1 MNIHS
6 FILLDNERC
15 EEMSLLLNPQ
25 NYKSPHKDLPTQ
37 EIMEKTIRFFEDKG
51 LSSIKEDDQASR
63 WYTDFLKFIKEH
75 QIFSTLLTPSGY
87 GAANSR
93 FDLSRICEFNEISA
107 FYSLSYQYTY
117 QVTILGLGPIWMGA
131 NEKVKHRTAEKLIEG
146 GIFAFG
152 LSEKAHG
159 ADLYSNEMSLTSAG
173 EGNYL
178 ANGGKYY
185 IGNANKAALISTFGR
200 DKNTND
206 YVFFAVDSQHRNFK
220 LIKKISTSGV
230 RAAYVGDFEL
240 IEYPITE
247 DDILSRG
254 TLAWDS
260 SLSTVNIGKFQLGF
274 ASIGICTHA
283 YYEALNHASN
293 RELYGKKVTAFP
305 HIKKI
310 FTESYA
316 RLVAMKLYALRSLDY
331 FRSASD
337 EDRRYLL
344 FNPIQKMKVTTQGM
358 QIIDMLLDA
367 IAAKGFEQDTYFET
381 AIRDIG
387 MIPRLEGTTHV
398 NIALVI
404 KFIQNYFF
412 HPLDYSTVLKRDDP
426 ADDSYLFRQ
435 KAGKL
440 ASVRFPH
447 YRLAYEG
454 IQSPNVLVF
463 LEQVELFRSFLE
475 QASPSPEQVKN
486 IDYMLALG
494 EMFTL
499 IVYAQLI
506 LENSKIYSISSE
518 LLDEIF
524 SFMVKDFAQFALS
537 QISNYQSTDLQET
550 LLKSMLKKPYLSP
563 SSTQSLWETEVIPLM
578 GVYQNQPI

>member
-1 MNIHS
+1 MRVI
-6 FILLDNERC
+6 
-15 EEMSLLLNPQ
+15 SLLLNPQ
-25 NYKSPHKDLPTQ
+25 KYESPQTDQ
-37 EIMEKTIRFFEDKG
+37 QSREVMEKTIQFFEEKG
-51 LSSIKEDDQASR
+51 LASIKEDDHASR
-63 WYTDFLKFIKEH
+63 WYTDFLKFINKE
-75 QIFSTLLTPSGY
+75 QIFSTLLTPAGY
-87 GAANSR
+87 GAPDSR
-93 FDLSRICEFNEISA
+93 FDLYRVCEFNEITA
-107 FYSLSYQYTY
+107 FYSLSHQYTY
-117 QVTILGLGPIWMGA
+117 QVTILGLGPIWMGD
-131 NEKVKHRTAEKLIEG
+131 NEKAKHLTAQKLTEG

-159 ADLYSNEMSLTSAG
+159 ADLYSNEMTLAPTSD
-173 EGNYL
+173 GNYL

-185 IGNANKAALISTFGR
+185 IGNANVAALVSNFARYKGT
-200 DKNTND
+200 KD
-206 YVFFAVDSQHRNFK
+206 YVFFVVDSQHRNYK

-230 RAAYVGDFEL
+230 RSAYVGDYEL
-240 IEYPITE
+240 VEYPITPDE
-247 DDILSRG
+247 ILSSG
-254 TLAWDS
+254 PLAWDS
-260 SLSTVNIGKFQLGF
+260 ALSTINIGKFQLGF

-283 YYEALNHASN
+283 YYEALNHAYN
-293 RELYGKKVTAFP
+293 RELYGKKVTDFP
-305 HIKKI
+305 HIQKI

-316 RLVAMKLYALRSLDY
+316 RLIAMKMYALRSMDY

-337 EDRRYLL
+337 DDRRYLL

-358 QIIDMLLDA
+358 KIIETLLDA

-404 KFIQNYFF
+404 KFINNYFF
-412 HPLDYSTVLKRDDP
+412 NPAEFPAIPKRNDP

-440 ASVRFPH
+440 ASVRFPD

-454 IQSPNVLVF
+454 IQVPNASVF
-463 LEQVELFRSFLE
+463 KEQIELFRSFLE
-475 QASPSPEQVKN
+475 QASPTPEQQKN

-506 LENSKIYSISSE
+506 LENSKIHAISAA

-524 SFMVKDFAQFALS
+524 NFLVRDFAQFALT
-537 QISNYQSTDLQET
+537 QLSNYDNSEQQEG
-550 LLKSMLKKPYLSP
+550 LLKSMLKRPILNP
-563 SSTQSLWETEVIPLM
+563 TTVQSLWENEVKPLQ
-578 GVYQNQPI
+578 GTYQNT

>member
-1 MNIHS
+1 
-6 FILLDNERC
+6 
-15 EEMSLLLNPQ
+15 MSLLLNPQ
-25 NYKSPHKDLPTQ
+25 NYESPQIDLNSK

-51 LSSIKEDDQASR
+51 LASIKEDDQASR
-63 WYTDFLKFIKEH
+63 WYDDFIKFIKKEH
-75 QIFSTLLTPSGY
+75 IFSTLLTPAGY
-87 GAANSR
+87 GAADSR
-93 FDLSRICEFNEISA
+93 FDLSRVCEFNEISA

-117 QVTILGLGPIWMGA
+117 QVTILGLGPIWMGD
-131 NEKVKHRTAEKLIEG
+131 NEKVKHLTAQKLIDG

-152 LSEKAHG
+152 LSEKTHG
-159 ADLYSNEMSLTSAG
+159 ADLYSNEMTLAPTNDDG
-173 EGNYL
+173 VYL

-185 IGNANKAALISTFGR
+185 IGNANVAAFISTFAKYK
-200 DKNTND
+200 DTQD
-206 YVFFAVDSQHRNFK
+206 YVFFVVDSQHRNYK

-230 RAAYVGDFEL
+230 RAAYVGDYEL
-240 IEYPITE
+240 IEYPITSDE
-247 DDILSRG
+247 ILSSG
-254 TLAWDS
+254 PLAWDS
-260 SLSTVNIGKFQLGF
+260 ALSTVNVGKFQLGF

-293 RELYGKKVTAFP
+293 RLLYGKKVTDFP
-305 HIKKI
+305 HIQKI

-316 RLVAMKLYALRSLDY
+316 RLTAMKLYALRSLDY

-358 QIIDMLLDA
+358 KIIEMLLDA

-404 KFIQNYFF
+404 KFINNYFF
-412 HPLDYSTVLKRDDP
+412 EPMEYPVIPKRDDP

-440 ASVRFPH
+440 ASIRFPDYH
-447 YRLAYEG
+447 LSYEG
-454 IQSPNVLVF
+454 IQVPNVSIF
-463 LEQVELFRSFLE
+463 LEQIELFRSFLK
-475 QASPSPEQVKN
+475 QATPTPEQSKN
-486 IDYMLALG
+486 LDYMLALG

-506 LENSKIYSISSE
+506 LEDSKLNPISSA

-524 SFMVKDFAQFALS
+524 NFLVRDFAQFALT
-537 QISNYQSTDLQET
+537 QISNYNNSAQQDE
-550 LLKSMLKKPYLSP
+550 LLKAMMKTPNLNPA
-563 SSTQSLWETEVIPLM
+563 TVRTLWETEVKPLL
-578 GVYQNQPI
+578 GVYQ

>member
-1 MNIHS
+1 MVIHY
-6 FILLDNERC
+6 INEKKGVRLV
-15 EEMSLLLNPQ
+15 SLLLNPQ
-25 NYKSPHKDLPTQ
+25 NYESPQKDSQ
-37 EIMEKTIRFFEDKG
+37 SKEIMEKTIAFFEEKG
-51 LSSIKEDDQASR
+51 LRSIKEDDQASR
-63 WYTDFLKFIKEH
+63 WYTDFLKLIKKE
-75 QIFSTLLTPSGY
+75 QIFSTLLTPAGY
-87 GAANSR
+87 GAPDSR
-93 FDLSRICEFNEISA
+93 FDLSRVCEFNEISA
-107 FYSLSYQYTY
+107 FYSLSYQYAY
-117 QVTILGLGPIWMGA
+117 QVSILGLGPIWMGD
-131 NEKVKHRTAEKLIEG
+131 NEKAKHLTAEKLREG
-146 GIFAFG
+146 AIFAFG

-159 ADLYSNEMSLTSAG
+159 ADLYSNEMSLSSTS

-185 IGNANKAALISTFGR
+185 IGNANEAALVSTFAKYR
-200 DKNTND
+200 DSKD
-206 YVFFAVDSQHRNFK
+206 YVFFIVDSQHRNYK

-230 RAAYVGDFEL
+230 RAAYVGDYEL
-240 IEYPITE
+240 IDYPITQNE
-247 DDILSRG
+247 ILSSG
-254 TLAWDS
+254 PLAWDS
-260 SLSTVNIGKFQLGF
+260 ALSSINIGKFQLGF

-283 YYEALNHASN
+283 YYEALNHASS
-293 RELYGKKVTAFP
+293 RELYGNKVTDFP
-305 HIKKI
+305 HIQKI

-316 RLVAMKLYALRSLDY
+316 RLIAMKLYALRSLDY
-331 FRSASD
+331 FRSATD
-337 EDRRYLL
+337 NDRRYLL

-358 QIIDMLLDA
+358 KIIEMLLDA

-404 KFIQNYFF
+404 KFINNYFF
-412 HPLDYSTVLKRDDP
+412 NPQEYPIIPKRDDL

-440 ASVRFPH
+440 ASVRFPD

-454 IQSPNVLVF
+454 IQVPNVTVF
-463 LEQVELFRSFLE
+463 QEQIELFRSFLE
-475 QASPSPEQVKN
+475 QASPNQEQLRN

-506 LENSKIYSISSE
+506 LENSKIHTISSA

-524 SFMVKDFAQFALS
+524 SFIVRDFAQFALT
-537 QISNYQSTDLQET
+537 QISNYNNSTQQEDF
-550 LLKSMLKKPYLSP
+550 LKAMMKKPNLNP
-563 SSTQSLWETEVIPLM
+563 AAMQALWETEVKPLA
-578 GVYQNQPI
+578 GTYHA

>member
-1 MNIHS
+1 MP
-6 FILLDNERC
+6 
-15 EEMSLLLNPQ
+15 LLLNPQ
-25 NYKSPHKDLPTQ
+25 KYESPQKDSKSR
-37 EIMEKTIRFFEDKG
+37 EIMEKSIEFFEEKG
-51 LSSIKEDDQASR
+51 LKSIKEDDQASR
-63 WYTDFLKFIKEH
+63 WYTDLLKFIKNN
-75 QIFSTLLTPSGY
+75 QIFSTLLTPAGY
-87 GAANSR
+87 GAADSR
-93 FDLSRICEFNEISA
+93 FDLSRVCEFNEISA
-107 FYSLSYQYTY
+107 FYSLSFQYAY
-117 QVTILGLGPIWMGA
+117 QVSILGLGPIWMGD
-131 NEKVKHRTAEKLIEG
+131 NEKVKHLTAQKLIDG

-152 LSEKAHG
+152 LSEKEHG
-159 ADLYSNEMSLTSAG
+159 ADLYSNEMALFSSG
-173 EGNYL
+173 DGNFV
-178 ANGGKYY
+178 ANGSKYY
-185 IGNANKAALISTFGR
+185 IGNANEAAFVATFGR
-200 DKNTND
+200 YSDSKD
-206 YVFFAVDSQHRNFK
+206 YVFFVVDSQHRNFK
-220 LIKKISTSGV
+220 LVKKISTSGV
-230 RAAYVGDFEL
+230 RAAYVGDYQL
-240 IEYPITE
+240 IEYPITP
-247 DDILSRG
+247 DDILSSG

-260 SLSTVNIGKFQLGF
+260 SLSSVNIGKFQLGF

-293 RELYGKKVTAFP
+293 RELYGRKVTAFP
-305 HIKKI
+305 HIQKI

-316 RLVAMKLYALRSLDY
+316 RLIAMKLYALRSLDY

-358 QIIDMLLDA
+358 KIIEMLLDA

-412 HPLDYSTVLKRDDP
+412 QPAEYPVIPKRDDP

-440 ASVRFPH
+440 ASVRFPD
-447 YRLAYEG
+447 YRLAYQG
-454 IQSPNVLVF
+454 INVPNVLIF
-463 LEQVELFRSFLE
+463 KEQVELFRSFLA
-475 QASPSPEQVKN
+475 QASPTPEQVKN

-499 IVYAQLI
+499 IVYAQLV
-506 LENSKIYSISSE
+506 LENTKIHSISSA

-524 SFMVKDFAQFALS
+524 NFMVRDFAQYALT
-537 QISNYQSTDLQET
+537 QISNYNNSEKQEE
-550 LLKSMLKKPYLSP
+550 LLKAMLKKPNIDQA
-563 SSTQSLWETEVIPLM
+563 TVQTLWENEVTPLI
-578 GVYQNQPI
+578 GVYNNT

>member
-1 MNIHS
+1 
-6 FILLDNERC
+6 
-15 EEMSLLLNPQ
+15 MSLLFNPQ
-25 NYKSPHKDLPTQ
+25 NYDSPQADRQ
-37 EIMEKTIRFFEDKG
+37 SREVMEKTIQFFEDKG
-51 LSSIKEDDQASR
+51 LASIKEDDQANR
-63 WYTDFLKFIKEH
+63 WYTDFLKFIKAER
-75 QIFSTLLTPSGY
+75 IFSILLTPSGY
-87 GAANSR
+87 GAPDSR
-93 FDLSRICEFNEISA
+93 FDLSRVCEFNEITA
-107 FYSLSYQYTY
+107 FYSLAYQYAY
-117 QVTILGLGPIWMGA
+117 QVSVLGLGPIWMGD
-131 NEKVKHRTAEKLIEG
+131 NEKVKHITAQKLIDG

-159 ADLYSNEMSLTSAG
+159 ADLYSNEMALSPTG
-173 EGNYL
+173 DGNYL

-185 IGNANKAALISTFGR
+185 IGNANVAALVSTFARYKGT
-200 DKNTND
+200 KD
-206 YVFFAVDSQHRNFK
+206 YVFFVVDSQHRNYK

-230 RAAYVGDFEL
+230 RPAYVGDYDL
-240 IEYPITE
+240 IDYPITSDE
-247 DDILSRG
+247 ILSSG
-254 TLAWDS
+254 PLAWDS
-260 SLSTVNIGKFQLGF
+260 ALSTINIGKFQLGF
-274 ASIGICTHA
+274 ASIGISTHA

-293 RELYGKKVTAFP
+293 RELYGKKVTDFP
-305 HIKKI
+305 HIQKI

-316 RLVAMKLYALRSLDY
+316 RLIAMKLYALRSLDY

-337 EDRRYLL
+337 DDRRYLL

-358 QIIDMLLDA
+358 KIIEMLLDA

-404 KFIQNYFF
+404 KFMNNYFF
-412 HPLDYSTVLKRDDP
+412 SPAEFPVIPKRDDP

-440 ASVRFPH
+440 ASVRFPD
-447 YRLAYEG
+447 YCLAYEG
-454 IQSPNVLVF
+454 LQVPNVAVF
-463 LEQVELFRSFLE
+463 KEQIELFRSFIE
-475 QASPSPEQVKN
+475 QARPNPEQLKN

-506 LENSKIYSISSE
+506 LENSKIHSVSPA

-524 SFMVKDFAQFALS
+524 NFLVRDFAQFALT
-537 QISNYQSTDLQET
+537 QLSNYSNSEQQEEF
-550 LLKSMLKKPYLSP
+550 LKSMLKRPILNP
-563 SSTQSLWETEVIPLM
+563 VTVQSLWENEVKPLQ
-578 GVYQNQPI
+578 GTYQNT

>member
-1 MNIHS
+1 MIIHYS
-6 FILLDNERC
+6 LEKKGVCF
-15 EEMSLLLNPQ
+15 MSLLLNPQ
-25 NYKSPHKDLPTQ
+25 NYESPQADSKSK
-37 EIMEKTIRFFEDKG
+37 EIMEKTIHFFEDKG
-51 LSSIKEDDQASR
+51 LESIKEDDQASR
-63 WYTDFLKFIKEH
+63 WYTDFIRFIKAN
-75 QIFSTLLTPSGY
+75 QIFSTLLTPAGY
-87 GAANSR
+87 GASDSR
-93 FDLSRICEFNEISA
+93 FDLSRVCEFNEISA
-107 FYSLSYQYTY
+107 FYSLSFQYTY
-117 QVTILGLGPIWMGA
+117 QVTILGLGPIWMGD
-131 NEKVKHRTAEKLIEG
+131 NEKAKHLTAQKLIDG

-159 ADLYSNEMSLTSAG
+159 ADLYSNEMTLAPTDD
-173 EGNYL
+173 GNYL

-185 IGNANKAALISTFGR
+185 IGNANKAAFISTFAKYKDTG
-200 DKNTND
+200 D
-206 YVFFAVDSQHRNFK
+206 YAFFVVDSQHRNYK

-230 RAAYVGDFEL
+230 RQAYVGDYEL
-240 IEYPITE
+240 IEYPITPDE
-247 DDILSRG
+247 ILSSG
-254 TLAWDS
+254 PLAWDS
-260 SLSTVNIGKFQLGF
+260 ALSTVNVGKFQLGF

-293 RELYGKKVTAFP
+293 RILYGKKVTDFP
-305 HIKKI
+305 HIQKI

-316 RLVAMKLYALRSLDY
+316 RLTAMKLYALRSLDY

-358 QIIDMLLDA
+358 KIIEMLLDA
-367 IAAKGFEQDTYFET
+367 IAAKGFEQDTFFET

-404 KFIQNYFF
+404 KFINQYFF
-412 HPLDYSTVLKRDDP
+412 KPIDYPVIPKRDDP

-440 ASVRFPH
+440 ASVRFPDYH
-447 YRLAYEG
+447 KAYEG
-454 IQSPNVLVF
+454 IQVPNVSIY
-463 LEQVELFRSFLE
+463 LEQIELFRSFLE
-475 QASPSPEQVKN
+475 KATPTPEQSKN
-486 IDYMLALG
+486 LDYMLALG

-506 LENSKIYSISSE
+506 LEDSKLNPISPA

-524 SFMVKDFAQFALS
+524 NFLVRDFAQFALT
-537 QISNYQSTDLQET
+537 QISNYNNSAQQEEFLQA
-550 LLKSMLKKPYLSP
+550 MMKKPSLNAANVQ
-563 SSTQSLWETEVIPLM
+563 TLWESEVKPLV
-578 GVYQNQPI
+578 GVYQ

>member
-1 MNIHS
+1 
-6 FILLDNERC
+6 
-15 EEMSLLLNPQ
+15 MSLLLNPQ
-25 NYKSPHKDLPTQ
+25 KYESPQKDSKSR
-37 EIMEKTIRFFEDKG
+37 EIMEKTIQFFEEKG
-51 LSSIKEDDQASR
+51 LKSIKEDDQASR
-63 WYTDFLKFIKEH
+63 WYTDFLKFIKNN
-75 QIFSTLLTPSGY
+75 QIFSTLLTPTGY
-87 GAANSR
+87 GAPDSR
-93 FDLSRICEFNEISA
+93 FDLSRVCEFNEISA
-107 FYSLSYQYTY
+107 FYSLSFQYTY
-117 QVTILGLGPIWMGA
+117 QVSILGLGPIWMGD
-131 NEKVKHRTAEKLIEG
+131 NEKVKHLTAQKLIDG

-152 LSEKAHG
+152 LSEKEHG
-159 ADLYSNEMSLTSAG
+159 ADLYSNEMALYPTG
-173 EGNYL
+173 DGNYV
-178 ANGGKYY
+178 ANGSKYY
-185 IGNANKAALISTFGR
+185 IGNANEAAFVSTFGR
-200 DKNTND
+200 YNDSND
-206 YVFFAVDSQHRNFK
+206 YVFFVVDSKHRNFK
-220 LIKKISTSGV
+220 LVKKISTSGV
-230 RAAYVGDFEL
+230 RAAYVGDYEL
-240 IEYPITE
+240 IEYPITS
-247 DDILSRG
+247 DDIVSSG

-260 SLSTVNIGKFQLGF
+260 SLSSVNIGKFQLGF

-293 RELYGKKVTAFP
+293 RVLYGKKVTAFP
-305 HIKKI
+305 HIQKI

-316 RLVAMKLYALRSLDY
+316 RLIAMKLYALRSLDY
-331 FRSASD
+331 FRSATD

-358 QIIDMLLDA
+358 KIIEMLLDA

-412 HPLDYSTVLKRDDP
+412 NPVEYPVIPKRDDS

-440 ASVRFPH
+440 ASVRFPD

-454 IQSPNVLVF
+454 IDVPNVLIF
-463 LEQVELFRSFLE
+463 REQVELFRSFLE
-475 QASPSPEQVKN
+475 QASPTPEQVKN

-499 IVYAQLI
+499 IVYAQLV
-506 LENSKIYSISSE
+506 LENTKYHPISPA

-524 SFMVKDFAQFALS
+524 NFMVRDFAQYALT
-537 QISNYQSTDLQET
+537 QISNYHNSEKQEEF
-550 LLKSMLKKPYLSP
+550 LKAMLKKPNIDQA
-563 SSTQSLWETEVIPLM
+563 TVKSLWENEVTPLI
-578 GVYQNQPI
+578 GVYQNN

>member
-1 MNIHS
+1 MNEHS
-6 FILLDNERC
+6 FNYLERREC
-15 EEMSLLLNPQ
+15 MSLLLNPQ
-25 NYKSPHKDLPTQ
+25 NYKSPQKDLPSR
-37 EIMEKTIRFFEDKG
+37 EIMEKTLRFFEDKG
-51 LSSIKEDDQASR
+51 LASIKEDDQASR

-75 QIFSTLLTPSGY
+75 QIFAALLTPAGY
-87 GAANSR
+87 GAENSR

-107 FYSLSYQYTY
+107 FYSLSYQYAY
-117 QVTILGLGPIWMGA
+117 QVTILGLGPIWMGN
-131 NEKVKHRTAEKLIEG
+131 NEKVKHLTAKKLREG

-152 LSEKAHG
+152 LSEKEHG
-159 ADLYSNEMSLTSAG
+159 ADLYSNEMSLAPAG
-173 EGNYL
+173 DGQFT

-185 IGNANKAALISTFGR
+185 IGNANEAALVSTFGR
-200 DKNTND
+200 YKDTND
-206 YVFFAVDSQHRNFK
+206 YVFFVVDSRHRNYK
-220 LIKKISTSGV
+220 LVKKISTSGV

-240 IEYPITE
+240 IEYPISE
-247 DDILSRG
+247 DDILSSG

-260 SLSTVNIGKFQLGF
+260 SLSSVNIGKFQLGF

-283 YYEALNHASN
+283 YYEAINHASN
-293 RELYGKKVTAFP
+293 RVLYGKKVTDFP
-305 HIKKI
+305 HIQKI

-316 RLVAMKLYALRSLDY
+316 RLIAMKLYALRSLDY

-358 QIIDMLLDA
+358 KIIEMLLDA

-412 HPLDYSTVLKRDDP
+412 QPKEYPVIPKRDDP

-440 ASVRFPH
+440 ASVRFPD
-447 YRLAYEG
+447 YRIPYAG
-454 IQSPNVLVF
+454 IKIPNVLVF
-463 LEQVELFRSFLE
+463 FEQVELFRSFLE

-506 LENSKIYSISSE
+506 LEDTKLNPISPA

-524 SFMVKDFAQFALS
+524 NFLVRDFAQFALT
-537 QISNYQSTDLQET
+537 QISNYANSIEQEEF
-550 LLKSMLKKPYLSP
+550 LKAMMKKPSHNP
-563 SSTQSLWETEVIPLM
+563 ATVQTLWDNEVKPLV
-578 GVYQNQPI
+578 GAYQNS

>member
-1 MNIHS
+1 
-6 FILLDNERC
+6 
-15 EEMSLLLNPQ
+15 MSLLLNPQ
-25 NYKSPHKDLPTQ
+25 KYVSPQADLQ
-37 EIMEKTIRFFEDKG
+37 SRKVMEKTIQFFEEKG
-51 LSSIKEDDQASR
+51 LASIKEDDHVSR
-63 WYTDFLKFIKEH
+63 WYTDFLKFIKKE
-75 QIFSTLLTPSGY
+75 QIFATLLTPAGY
-87 GAANSR
+87 GAPDSR
-93 FDLSRICEFNEISA
+93 FDLCRVCEFNEITA
-107 FYSLSYQYTY
+107 FYSLSHQYTY
-117 QVTILGLGPIWMGA
+117 QVTILGLGPIWMGD
-131 NEKVKHRTAEKLIEG
+131 NEKAKHLTAQKLTEG

-159 ADLYSNEMSLTSAG
+159 ADLYSNEMTLAPTSD
-173 EGNYL
+173 GNYL

-185 IGNANKAALISTFGR
+185 IGNANVATLVSNFARYKGT
-200 DKNTND
+200 KD
-206 YVFFAVDSQHRNFK
+206 YVFFVVDSQHRNYK

-230 RAAYVGDFEL
+230 RSAYVGDYEL
-240 IEYPITE
+240 VEYPITSDE
-247 DDILSRG
+247 ILSSG
-254 TLAWDS
+254 PLAWDS
-260 SLSTVNIGKFQLGF
+260 ALSTINIGKFQLGF

-283 YYEALNHASN
+283 YYEALNHAYN
-293 RELYGKKVTAFP
+293 RELYGKKVTDFP
-305 HIKKI
+305 HIQKI

-316 RLVAMKLYALRSLDY
+316 RLIAMKMYALRSMDY

-337 EDRRYLL
+337 NDRRYLL

-358 QIIDMLLDA
+358 KIIETLLDA

-404 KFIQNYFF
+404 KFINNYFF
-412 HPLDYSTVLKRDDP
+412 NPANFPPIPKRNDP

-440 ASVRFPH
+440 ASVRFPD

-454 IQSPNVLVF
+454 IQVPNVSVF
-463 LEQVELFRSFLE
+463 KEQIELFRSFLE
-475 QASPSPEQVKN
+475 QSSPTQEQQKN

-506 LENSKIYSISSE
+506 LENSKIHAISPA

-524 SFMVKDFAQFALS
+524 NFLVRDFAQFALT
-537 QISNYQSTDLQET
+537 QLSNYDNSEQQESF
-550 LLKSMLKKPYLSP
+550 LKSMMKRPILNP
-563 SSTQSLWETEVIPLM
+563 TTVQSLWENEVKPLQ
-578 GVYQNQPI
+578 GTYQNT

>member
-1 MNIHS
+1 
-6 FILLDNERC
+6 
-15 EEMSLLLNPQ
+15 MSLLLNPQ
-25 NYKSPHKDLPTQ
+25 NYESPQKDLSSKA
-37 EIMEKTIRFFEDKG
+37 IMEKTIRFFEDKG
-51 LSSIKEDDQASR
+51 LASIKEDDQVSR
-63 WYTDFLKFIKEH
+63 WYADFLKFIKKN
-75 QIFSTLLTPSGY
+75 QIFSTLLTPAGY

-93 FDLSRICEFNEISA
+93 FDLSRVCEFNEISA
-107 FYSLSYQYTY
+107 FYSLSYQYAY
-117 QVTILGLGPIWMGA
+117 QVTILGLGPIWMGD
-131 NEKVKHRTAEKLIEG
+131 NEKAKHLTAQKLIEG

-159 ADLYSNEMSLTSAG
+159 ADLYSNEMSLDPTG
-173 EGNYL
+173 EGNYI

-185 IGNANKAALISTFGR
+185 IGNANQAAIISTFGR
-200 DKNTND
+200 YKDTKE

-230 RAAYVGDFEL
+230 RAAYVGDYEL
-240 IEYPITE
+240 IEYPITS
-247 DDILSRG
+247 DDILSSG

-283 YYEALNHASN
+283 YYEALNHASH
-293 RELYGKKVTAFP
+293 RELYGKKVTDFP
-305 HIKKI
+305 HIQKI

-316 RLVAMKLYALRSLDY
+316 RLIAMKLYALRSLDY

-358 QIIDMLLDA
+358 KIIEMLLDA

-412 HPLDYSTVLKRDDP
+412 QPQEYPVIPKRDDP

-440 ASVRFPH
+440 ASVRFPD
-447 YRLAYEG
+447 YRIPYEG
-454 IQSPNVLVF
+454 IQVPNVLIF
-463 LEQVELFRSFLE
+463 FEQVELFRSFLE
-475 QASPSPEQVKN
+475 QASPNQEQVKN

-506 LENSKIYSISSE
+506 LEDTKLNPISSA

-524 SFMVKDFAQFALS
+524 NFLVRDFAQFALT
-537 QISNYQSTDLQET
+537 QISNYDNSVKQEEF
-550 LLKSMLKKPYLSP
+550 LNAMMKKPCLNP
-563 SSTQSLWETEVIPLM
+563 ATVQTLWENEVKPLA
-578 GVYQNQPI
+578 GVYQNS

>member
-1 MNIHS
+1 MVT
-6 FILLDNERC
+6 F
-15 EEMSLLLNPQ
+15 LLNPQ
-25 NYKSPHKDLPTQ
+25 SYESPQKDLQ
-37 EIMEKTIRFFEDKG
+37 AKQIMEKTIAFFENKG
-51 LSSIKEDDQASR
+51 LQSIKEDDQASR
-63 WYTDFLKFIKEH
+63 WYTDFLKFIKKE
-75 QIFSTLLTPSGY
+75 QVFSTLLTPSGY
-87 GAANSR
+87 GEPDSR
-93 FDLSRICEFNEISA
+93 FDLSRVCEFNEISA
-107 FYSLSYQYTY
+107 FYSLSYQYAY
-117 QVTILGLGPIWMGA
+117 QVSILGLGPIWMGD
-131 NEKVKHRTAEKLIEG
+131 NEKAKHLTAQKLRDG
-146 GIFAFG
+146 AIFAFG

-159 ADLYSNEMSLTSAG
+159 ADLYSNEMSLSSTE
-173 EGNYL
+173 EGTYL

-185 IGNANKAALISTFGR
+185 IGNANEAALVSTFAKYK
-200 DKNTND
+200 DTKD
-206 YVFFAVDSQHRNFK
+206 YVFFVVDTQHRNYK
-220 LIKKISTSGV
+220 LVKKISTSGV
-230 RAAYVGDFEL
+230 RAAYVGDYEL
-240 IEYPITE
+240 IDYPITQDE
-247 DDILSRG
+247 ILSSG
-254 TLAWDS
+254 PLAWDS
-260 SLSTVNIGKFQLGF
+260 ALSSINIGKFQLGF

-283 YYEALNHASN
+283 FYEALNHASN

-305 HIKKI
+305 HIQKI

-337 EDRRYLL
+337 NDRRYLL

-358 QIIDMLLDA
+358 KIIEMLLDA

-404 KFIQNYFF
+404 KFMKNYFF
-412 HPLDYSTVLKRDDP
+412 NPAQYSPVPKRDDL

-435 KAGKL
+435 KSGKL
-440 ASVRFPH
+440 ASVRFPD

-454 IQSPNVLVF
+454 IKIPNVIVF
-463 LEQVELFRSFLE
+463 QEQIELFRSFLE
-475 QASPSPEQVKN
+475 QAGPNQEQLKN

-506 LENSKIYSISSE
+506 LENSKLHTVSSA

-524 SFMVKDFAQFALS
+524 NFLVRDFAQFALT
-537 QISNYQSTDLQET
+537 QISNYNNSAQQEEF
-550 LLKSMLKKPYLSP
+550 LKAMMKKPNLNSAA
-563 SSTQSLWETEVIPLM
+563 TQALWEMEVKTLI
-578 GVYQNQPI
+578 GAYQNH

>member
-1 MNIHS
+1 
-6 FILLDNERC
+6 
-15 EEMSLLLNPQ
+15 MSLLLNPQ
-25 NYKSPHKDLPTQ
+25 NYESPQMDVPSK
-37 EIMEKTIRFFEDKG
+37 EIMAKTIRFFEDKG
-51 LSSIKEDDQASR
+51 LTSIKEDDQASR
-63 WYTDFLKFIKEH
+63 WYTDFIKFIKAE
-75 QIFSTLLTPSGY
+75 QIFSTLLTPAGY
-87 GAANSR
+87 GAPDSR
-93 FDLSRICEFNEISA
+93 FDLSRVCEFNEISA

-117 QVTILGLGPIWMGA
+117 QVTILGLGPIWMGD
-131 NEKVKHRTAEKLIEG
+131 NEKAKHLTAQKLING

-152 LSEKAHG
+152 LSEKTHG
-159 ADLYSNEMSLTSAG
+159 ADLYSNEMTLTPTNDG
-173 EGNYL
+173 HFL

-185 IGNANKAALISTFGR
+185 IGNANIAALISTFAKYK
-200 DKNTND
+200 DTQD
-206 YVFFAVDSQHRNFK
+206 YVFFVVDSQHRNYK

-230 RAAYVGDFEL
+230 RPAYVGDYEL
-240 IEYPITE
+240 IEYPITSDE
-247 DDILSRG
+247 ILSSG
-254 TLAWDS
+254 PLAWDS
-260 SLSTVNIGKFQLGF
+260 ALSTVNIGKFQLGF

-293 RELYGKKVTAFP
+293 RVLYAKKVTDFP
-305 HIKKI
+305 HIQKI

-316 RLVAMKLYALRSLDY
+316 RLIAMKLYALRSLDY

-358 QIIDMLLDA
+358 KIIEMLLDA

-404 KFIQNYFF
+404 KFMNNYFF
-412 HPLDYSTVLKRDDP
+412 NPLEYPAIPKRDDP

-440 ASVRFPH
+440 ASVRFPDYH
-447 YRLAYEG
+447 LAYEG
-454 IQSPNVLVF
+454 IQVTNVSIF
-463 LEQVELFRSFLE
+463 QEQIELFRSFLE
-475 QASPSPEQVKN
+475 QASPSPEQSKN

-506 LENSKIYSISSE
+506 LEDSKLHPISSA

-524 SFMVKDFAQFALS
+524 NFLVRDFAQFSLT
-537 QISNYQSTDLQET
+537 QISNFNNSVKQEEFLQA
-550 LLKSMLKKPYLSP
+550 MMKKPSLSP
-563 SSTQSLWETEVIPLM
+563 ATVQTLWETEVKPLV
-578 GVYQNQPI
+578 GVYQG

>member
-1 MNIHS
+1 
-6 FILLDNERC
+6 
-15 EEMSLLLNPQ
+15 MSLLLNPQ
-25 NYKSPHKDLPTQ
+25 NYESPQTDLQ
-37 EIMEKTIRFFEDKG
+37 SKRVMEKTIQFFEEKG
-51 LSSIKEDDQASR
+51 LISIKEDDQASR
-63 WYTDFLKFIKEH
+63 WYTDFLKFLKKEC
-75 QIFSTLLTPSGY
+75 IFSTLLTPAGY
-87 GAANSR
+87 GAPDSR
-93 FDLSRICEFNEISA
+93 FDLSRVCEFNEITA
-107 FYSLSYQYTY
+107 FYSLSYQYAY
-117 QVTILGLGPIWMGA
+117 QVSILGLGPIWMGD
-131 NEKVKHRTAEKLIEG
+131 NERAKHKTAQLLIDG

-159 ADLYSNEMSLTSAG
+159 ADLYSNEMALSKTS

-185 IGNANKAALISTFGR
+185 IGNANVAALVSTFAR
-200 DKNTND
+200 YKDSKD
-206 YVFFAVDSQHRNFK
+206 YVFFVVDSQHRNYK

-230 RAAYVGDFEL
+230 RAAYVGDYDL
-240 IEYPITE
+240 IDYPITS
-247 DDILSRG
+247 DDILSSG
-254 TLAWDS
+254 PLAWDS
-260 SLSTVNIGKFQLGF
+260 ALSTINIGKFQLGF
-274 ASIGICTHA
+274 ASIGISTHA

-293 RELYGKKVTAFP
+293 RELYGKKVTEFP
-305 HIKKI
+305 HIQKI

-316 RLVAMKLYALRSLDY
+316 RLIAMKLYALRSLDY

-337 EDRRYLL
+337 QDRRYLL

-358 QIIDMLLDA
+358 KIIEMLLDA

-404 KFIQNYFF
+404 KFINNYFF
-412 HPLDYSTVLKRDDP
+412 NPEKFPTVPKRDEP

-440 ASVRFPH
+440 ASVRFPD
-447 YRLAYEG
+447 YRLAYEEVS
-454 IQSPNVLVF
+454 IPNVTVF
-463 LEQVELFRSFLE
+463 KEQIELFRSFLE
-475 QASPSPEQVKN
+475 QASPNPEQLKN

-506 LENSKIYSISSE
+506 LENSKIYSISAE

-524 SFMVKDFAQFALS
+524 NFLVRDFAQFALT
-537 QISNYQSTDLQET
+537 QLSNYDNSDQQEEF
-550 LLKSMLKKPYLSP
+550 LKSMLKRPILNP
-563 SSTQSLWETEVIPLM
+563 RTVQSLWENEVKPLQ
-578 GVYQNQPI
+578 GTYQNT

>member
-1 MNIHS
+1 MAIH
-6 FILLDNERC
+6 FINYNERC
-15 EEMSLLLNPQ
+15 EVLVSLLLNPQ
-25 NYKSPHKDLPTQ
+25 NYVSPQKDQKSQ
-37 EIMEKTIRFFEDKG
+37 EIMEKTIHFFEDKG
-51 LSSIKEDDQASR
+51 LKSIKEDDQASR
-63 WYTDFLKFIKEH
+63 WYTDFLKFIKNE
-75 QIFSTLLTPSGY
+75 QIFSTLLTPTGY
-87 GAANSR
+87 GASDSR
-93 FDLSRICEFNEISA
+93 FDLSRVCEFNEISA
-107 FYSLSYQYTY
+107 FYSLSYQYAY
-117 QVTILGLGPIWMGA
+117 QVSILGLGPIWMGD
-131 NEKVKHRTAEKLIEG
+131 NEKAKHLTAQKLREG
-146 GIFAFG
+146 AIFAFG

-159 ADLYSNEMSLTSAG
+159 ADLYSNEMSLSSIS

-185 IGNANKAALISTFGR
+185 IGNANEAALVSTFGKYK
-200 DKNTND
+200 DSQD
-206 YVFFAVDSQHRNFK
+206 YVFFVVDSQHRNFK

-230 RAAYVGDFEL
+230 RAAYVGDYEL
-240 IEYPITE
+240 IEYPITKNE
-247 DDILSRG
+247 ILSSG
-254 TLAWDS
+254 PLAWDS
-260 SLSTVNIGKFQLGF
+260 ALSTINIGKFQLGF

-283 YYEALNHASN
+283 YYEALDHASK
-293 RELYGKKVTAFP
+293 RELYGKKVTDFP
-305 HIKKI
+305 HIQKI

-331 FRSASD
+331 FRSATD
-337 EDRRYLL
+337 DDRRYLL

-358 QIIDMLLDA
+358 KIIEMLLDA

-404 KFIQNYFF
+404 KFITNYFF
-412 HPLDYSTVLKRDDP
+412 NPAEYPVIPKRDDP

-440 ASVRFPH
+440 ASVRFPD
-447 YRLAYEG
+447 YRIAYDG
-454 IQSPNVLVF
+454 IQVPNVNVF
-463 LEQVELFRSFLE
+463 REQIELFRSFLE
-475 QASPSPEQVKN
+475 QASPTKDQLKN

-506 LENSKIYSISSE
+506 LENSKIHTISSA

-524 SFMVKDFAQFALS
+524 SFLVRDFAQFALT
-537 QISNYQSTDLQET
+537 QISNYSNSDQQEDF
-550 LLKSMLKKPYLSP
+550 LKAMMKKPNLNP
-563 SSTQSLWETEVIPLM
+563 ATVQTLWENEVKPL
-578 GVYQNQPI
+578 VASYQQA

>member
-1 MNIHS
+1 MNGHS
-6 FILLDNERC
+6 LR
-15 EEMSLLLNPQ
+15 EEKKGVSFMSLLLNPQ
-25 NYKSPHKDLPTQ
+25 NYESPQTDLQ
-37 EIMEKTIRFFEDKG
+37 SKEIMEKTIHFFEDKG
-51 LSSIKEDDQASR
+51 LDSIKEDDQASR
-63 WYTDFLKFIKEH
+63 WYTDFLKFIKAN

-87 GAANSR
+87 GAPDSR
-93 FDLSRICEFNEISA
+93 FDLSRVCEFNEISA
-107 FYSLSYQYTY
+107 FYSLSFQYAY
-117 QVTILGLGPIWMGA
+117 QVTILGLGPIWMGD
-131 NEKVKHRTAEKLIEG
+131 NEKAKHLTAQKLIDG

-152 LSEKAHG
+152 LSEKTHG
-159 ADLYSNEMSLTSAG
+159 ADLYSNEMALSPTG
-173 EGNYL
+173 DGNYL

-185 IGNANKAALISTFGR
+185 IGNANKAALISTFAKYK
-200 DKNTND
+200 DTQD
-206 YVFFAVDSQHRNFK
+206 YVFFVVDSQHRNYK

-230 RAAYVGDFEL
+230 RAAYVGDYEL
-240 IEYPITE
+240 IEYPITPDE
-247 DDILSRG
+247 ILSSG
-254 TLAWDS
+254 PLAWDS
-260 SLSTVNIGKFQLGF
+260 ALSTVNVGKFQLGF

-293 RELYGKKVTAFP
+293 RVLYGKKVTDFP
-305 HIKKI
+305 HIQKI

-316 RLVAMKLYALRSLDY
+316 RLIAMKLYALRSLDY

-358 QIIDMLLDA
+358 KIIEMLLDA
-367 IAAKGFEQDTYFET
+367 IAAKGFEQDTFFET

-404 KFIQNYFF
+404 KFINHYFF
-412 HPLDYSTVLKRDDP
+412 KPMEYPVIPKRDDP

-440 ASVRFPH
+440 ASVRFPDYH
-447 YRLAYEG
+447 IAYEG
-454 IQSPNVLVF
+454 IQVPNVVIF
-463 LEQVELFRSFLE
+463 QEQIELFRSFLE
-475 QASPSPEQVKN
+475 QATPTPEQSKN
-486 IDYMLALG
+486 LDYMLALG

-506 LENSKIYSISSE
+506 LEDSKLNPISSA

-524 SFMVKDFAQFALS
+524 NFLVRDFAQFALT
-537 QISNYQSTDLQET
+537 QISNYDNSVQQEE
-550 LLKSMLKKPYLSP
+550 LLKAMMKKP
-563 SSTQSLWETEVIPLM
+563 SLDPTTIQTVWETEVKPLI
-578 GVYQNQPI
+578 GIYQ

>member
-1 MNIHS
+1 MNDHS
-6 FILLDNERC
+6 LSGKKGVKI
-15 EEMSLLLNPQ
+15 MSLLLNPQ
-25 NYKSPHKDLPTQ
+25 NYESPQTDLQ
-37 EIMEKTIRFFEDKG
+37 SKRVMEKTIQFFEEKG
-51 LSSIKEDDQASR
+51 LTSIKEDDQASR
-63 WYTDFLKFIKEH
+63 WYTDFLKFLKKER
-75 QIFSTLLTPSGY
+75 IFSTLLTPTGY
-87 GAANSR
+87 GASDSR
-93 FDLSRICEFNEISA
+93 FDLSRVCEFNEITA
-107 FYSLSYQYTY
+107 FYSLSYQYAY
-117 QVTILGLGPIWMGA
+117 QVSILGLGPIWMGD
-131 NEKVKHRTAEKLIEG
+131 NERAKHKTAQLLIDG

-159 ADLYSNEMSLTSAG
+159 ADLYSNEMALSKTS

-185 IGNANKAALISTFGR
+185 IGNANVAALVSTFAR
-200 DKNTND
+200 YKDTKD
-206 YVFFAVDSQHRNFK
+206 YVFFVVDSQHRNYK

-230 RAAYVGDFEL
+230 RAAYVGDYDL
-240 IEYPITE
+240 IDYPITSE
-247 DDILSRG
+247 DILSSG
-254 TLAWDS
+254 PLAWDS
-260 SLSTVNIGKFQLGF
+260 ALSTINIGKFQLGF
-274 ASIGICTHA
+274 ASIGISTHA

-293 RELYGKKVTAFP
+293 RELYGKKVTEFP
-305 HIKKI
+305 HIQKI

-316 RLVAMKLYALRSLDY
+316 RLIAMKLYALRSLDY

-337 EDRRYLL
+337 QDRRYLL

-358 QIIDMLLDA
+358 KIIEMLLDA

-404 KFIQNYFF
+404 KFINNYFF
-412 HPLDYSTVLKRDDP
+412 NPENFPTVPKRDEP

-440 ASVRFPH
+440 ASVRFPD
-447 YRLAYEG
+447 YRLAYE
-454 IQSPNVLVF
+454 QVQVPNVTVF
-463 LEQVELFRSFLE
+463 KEQIELFRSFLE
-475 QASPSPEQVKN
+475 QASPNPEQLKN

-506 LENSKIYSISSE
+506 LENSKIHSISSA

-524 SFMVKDFAQFALS
+524 NFLVRDFAQFALT
-537 QISNYQSTDLQET
+537 QLSNYDNSEQQEEF
-550 LLKSMLKKPYLSP
+550 LKSMLKKPILNP
-563 SSTQSLWETEVIPLM
+563 TTVQSLWENEVKPLQ
-578 GVYQNQPI
+578 GAYQNT

>member
-1 MNIHS
+1 
-6 FILLDNERC
+6 
-15 EEMSLLLNPQ
+15 MSLLLNPQ
-25 NYKSPHKDLPTQ
+25 KYESPQADFQSKVL
-37 EIMEKTIRFFEDKG
+37 MEKTIRFFEDKG
-51 LSSIKEDDQASR
+51 LESIKEDDQASR
-63 WYTDFLKFIKEH
+63 WYSDFLKFIKKEAV
-75 QIFSTLLTPSGY
+75 FATLLTPTGY
-87 GAANSR
+87 GAPDSR
-93 FDLSRICEFNEISA
+93 FDLSRVCEFNEISA
-107 FYSLSYQYTY
+107 FYSLSFQYTY
-117 QVTILGLGPIWMGA
+117 QVTILGLGPIWMGD
-131 NEKVKHRTAEKLIEG
+131 NEKAKHLTAEKLKEG

-152 LSEKAHG
+152 LSEKTHG
-159 ADLYSNEMSLTSAG
+159 ADLYSNEMALSPTG
-173 EGNYL
+173 DGNYL

-185 IGNANKAALISTFGR
+185 IGNANKAALVSTFAR
-200 DKNTND
+200 YKDTQD
-206 YVFFAVDSQHRNFK
+206 YVFFVVDSQHRNYK

-230 RAAYVGDFEL
+230 RAAYVGDYEL
-240 IEYPITE
+240 IEYPITP
-247 DDILSRG
+247 DDILSSG
-254 TLAWDS
+254 PLAWDS
-260 SLSTVNIGKFQLGF
+260 ALSSVNIGKFQLGF
-274 ASIGICTHA
+274 ASVGICTHA

-305 HIKKI
+305 HIQKI

-316 RLVAMKLYALRSLDY
+316 RLIAMKLYALRSLDY
-331 FRSASD
+331 FRSATD

-358 QIIDMLLDA
+358 KIIEMLLDA

-404 KFIQNYFF
+404 KFINNYFF
-412 HPLDYSTVLKRDDP
+412 NSAEYPVIPKRDDP

-440 ASVRFPH
+440 ASVRFPD

-454 IQSPNVLVF
+454 VQTPNVLIF
-463 LEQVELFRSFLE
+463 KEQVELFRSFLE
-475 QASPSPEQVKN
+475 QARPNPEQLKN

-506 LENSKIYSISSE
+506 LENSKLHPISSA

-524 SFMVKDFAQFALS
+524 NFLVRDFAQFALT
-537 QISNYQSTDLQET
+537 QISNYNNSTQQEEF
-550 LLKSMLKKPYLSP
+550 LKSMMKKPNLNQ
-563 SSTQSLWETEVIPLM
+563 TTVQTLWENEVKPLV
-578 GVYQNQPI
+578 GCYQNF

>member
-1 MNIHS
+1 
-6 FILLDNERC
+6 
-15 EEMSLLLNPQ
+15 MSLLLNPQ
-25 NYKSPHKDLPTQ
+25 NYDSPQKDLPSR
-37 EIMEKTIRFFEDKG
+37 EIMKKTIHFFEDKG
-51 LSSIKEDDQASR
+51 LKSIKEDDQASR
-63 WYTDFLKFIKEH
+63 WYTDFLKFIKEE
-75 QIFSTLLTPSGY
+75 QVFSSLLTPSGY
-87 GAANSR
+87 GAPDSR

-117 QVTILGLGPIWMGA
+117 QVSILGLGPIWMGD
-131 NEKVKHRTAEKLIEG
+131 NEKAKHLTAQYLRDG

-159 ADLYSNEMSLTSAG
+159 ADLYSNEMALSSTND
-173 EGNYL
+173 GNYL

-185 IGNANKAALISTFGR
+185 IGNANEAALVSTFAKYK
-200 DKNTND
+200 DTQD
-206 YVFFAVDSQHRNFK
+206 YVFFVVDTQHRNYK

-230 RAAYVGDFEL
+230 RAAYVGDYEL
-240 IEYPITE
+240 IEYPITQDE
-247 DDILSRG
+247 ILSSG
-254 TLAWDS
+254 ALAWDS
-260 SLSTVNIGKFQLGF
+260 ALSTINIGKFQLGF

-293 RELYGKKVTAFP
+293 RELYGKKVTDFP
-305 HIKKI
+305 HIQKI

-316 RLVAMKLYALRSLDY
+316 RLIAMKLYALRSLDY

-337 EDRRYLL
+337 DDRRYLL

-358 QIIDMLLDA
+358 KIIEMLLDA

-404 KFIQNYFF
+404 KFISNYFF
-412 HPLDYSTVLKRDDP
+412 NSTEYPVIPKRDDP

-440 ASVRFPH
+440 ASIRFPN

-454 IQSPNVLVF
+454 VQIPNVTVF
-463 LEQVELFRSFLE
+463 QEQIELFRSFLE
-475 QASPSPEQVKN
+475 QASPNKEQLKN

-506 LENSKIYSISSE
+506 LENSKLHSISSA

-524 SFMVKDFAQFALS
+524 GFLVRDFAQFALT
-537 QISNYQSTDLQET
+537 QVSNYNNSAQQED
-550 LLKSMLKKPYLSP
+550 LLKAMMKKPYLDP
-563 SSTQSLWETEVIPLM
+563 ATTRTLWENEVIPLI
-578 GVYQNQPI
+578 GTYQHA

>member
-1 MNIHS
+1 MG
-6 FILLDNERC
+6 DNE
-15 EEMSLLLNPQ
+15 
-25 NYKSPHKDLPTQ
+25 K
-37 EIMEKTIRFFEDKG
+37 
-51 LSSIKEDDQASR
+51 A
-63 WYTDFLKFIKEH
+63 
-75 QIFSTLLTPSGY
+75 
-87 GAANSR
+87 
-93 FDLSRICEFNEISA
+93 
-107 FYSLSYQYTY
+107 
-117 QVTILGLGPIWMGA
+117 
-131 NEKVKHRTAEKLIEG
+131 KHLTAEKLREG
-146 GIFAFG
+146 AIFAFG

-159 ADLYSNEMSLTSAG
+159 ADLYSNEMSLSSTS

-185 IGNANKAALISTFGR
+185 IGNANEAALVSTFAKYS
-200 DKNTND
+200 DSKD
-206 YVFFAVDSQHRNFK
+206 YVFFIVDSQHRNYK
-220 LIKKISTSGV
+220 LNKKISTSGV
-230 RAAYVGDFEL
+230 RAAYVGDYEL
-240 IEYPITE
+240 IDYPITQNE
-247 DDILSRG
+247 ILSSG
-254 TLAWDS
+254 PLAWDS
-260 SLSTVNIGKFQLGF
+260 ALSSINIGKFQLGF

-293 RELYGKKVTAFP
+293 RELYGNKVTDFP
-305 HIKKI
+305 HIQKI

-316 RLVAMKLYALRSLDY
+316 RLIAMKLYALRSLDY
-331 FRSASD
+331 FRSAND
-337 EDRRYLL
+337 NDRRYLL

-358 QIIDMLLDA
+358 KIIEMLLDA

-404 KFIQNYFF
+404 KFINNYFF
-412 HPLDYSTVLKRDDP
+412 NPQEYPIIPKRDDL

-440 ASVRFPH
+440 ASVRFPD

-454 IQSPNVLVF
+454 IQVPNVTVF
-463 LEQVELFRSFLE
+463 QEQIELFRSFLE
-475 QASPSPEQVKN
+475 QASPNQEQLRN

-506 LENSKIYSISSE
+506 LENSKIHTISSA

-524 SFMVKDFAQFALS
+524 SFIVRDFAQFALT
-537 QISNYQSTDLQET
+537 QISNYNNSAQQEDF
-550 LLKSMLKKPYLSP
+550 LKAMMKKPNLNP
-563 SSTQSLWETEVIPLM
+563 AATQALWETEVKPLA
-578 GVYQNQPI
+578 GTYHA

>member
-1 MNIHS
+1 
-6 FILLDNERC
+6 
-15 EEMSLLLNPQ
+15 MSLLLNPQ
-25 NYKSPHKDLPTQ
+25 NYHSPQKDLLSRQ
-37 EIMEKTIRFFEDKG
+37 IMEKTIRFFEDKG
-51 LSSIKEDDQASR
+51 LKSIKEDDQASR
-63 WYTDFLKFIKEH
+63 WYSDFLKFLKRE
-75 QIFSTLLTPSGY
+75 QIFATLLTPKGY
-87 GAANSR
+87 GAPDSR
-93 FDLSRICEFNEISA
+93 FDLCRVCEFNEISA
-107 FYSLSYQYTY
+107 FYSLSYQYAY
-117 QVTILGLGPIWMGA
+117 QVSILGLGPIWMGD
-131 NEKVKHRTAEKLIEG
+131 NEKAKHLTAQKLREG

-159 ADLYSNEMSLTSAG
+159 ADLYSNEMSLTAAG
-173 EGNYL
+173 DGTYR

-185 IGNANKAALISTFGR
+185 IGNANEAALVSTFGKYK
-200 DKNTND
+200 DTQD
-206 YVFFAVDSQHRNFK
+206 YVFFVVDSQHRHYK

-230 RAAYVGDFEL
+230 RPAYVGDYEL
-240 IEYPITE
+240 IDYPITE
-247 DDILSRG
+247 ADILSSG
-254 TLAWDS
+254 PLAWDS
-260 SLSTVNIGKFQLGF
+260 ALSTINIGKFQLGF

-293 RELYGKKVTAFP
+293 RELYGKKVTDFP
-305 HIKKI
+305 HIQKI

-316 RLVAMKLYALRSLDY
+316 RLIAMKLYALRSLDY
-331 FRSASD
+331 FRSSSD
-337 EDRRYLL
+337 NDRRYLL

-358 QIIDMLLDA
+358 KIIEMLLDA

-404 KFIQNYFF
+404 KFIQHYFF
-412 HPLDYSTVLKRDDP
+412 NPVEYPSIPKRNDA

-440 ASVRFPH
+440 ASIRFPH
-447 YRLAYEG
+447 YGLAYEG
-454 IQSPNVLVF
+454 VDVPNVSVF
-463 LEQVELFRSFLE
+463 LAQIELFRSFLE
-475 QASPSPEQVKN
+475 KAGPNQEQVKN

-506 LENSKIYSISSE
+506 LENARIYTLSAP

-524 SFMVKDFAQFALS
+524 SFLVRDFAQFALT
-537 QISNYQSTDLQET
+537 QISNYNNSAQQEDF
-550 LLKSMLKKPYLSP
+550 LKAMLKKPLLNP
-563 SSTQSLWETEVIPLM
+563 ATLKELWEKEVKPLA
-578 GVYQNQPI
+578 GTYQ